1 MFSALRSAKVVVVAS
16 RSLHTLSHE
25 LQPSKILCIGRN
37 YIDHVKELN
46 NAIPAEPV
54 IFMKPPSALLANGKN
69 ILLPHFSSDV
79 HHEAE
84 LVVMVGTKTTPRDAP
99 SEADA
104 LNIVYGYAA
113 GLDMTARDVQNKL
126 KAQGLPWTF
135 AKCWDTS
142 APVGDFVRASE
153 IPDVQSLEIILR
165 VNGRKVQHGNTQL
178 MLRSVAQI
186 VAFCARSFTLLP
198 GDLIFTGTPAGVGP
212 VKAGDKL
219 EVEITS
225 LPKLTVGVEA

>member
-126 KAQGLPWTF
+126 KAQGLPWTVIN
-135 AKCWDTS
+135 
-142 APVGDFVRASE
+142 PHN
-153 IPDVQSLEIILR
+153 QSTHQSINALTETIFKKPRTHTHNNNIKIT
-165 VNGRKVQHGNTQL
+165 N
-178 MLRSVAQI
+178 SQI
-186 VAFCARSFTLLP
+186 
-198 GDLIFTGTPAGVGP
+198 
-212 VKAGDKL
+212 
-219 EVEITS
+219 
-225 LPKLTVGVEA
+225 